1 VIAAGIVLLLSSK
14 AAVPDAAVAA
24 GPPPTLLGAWEVE
37 HVAVDRSDQ
46 PHWQYQPDDPY
57 LMGRQ
62 LLIDGGSVSF
72 NAGKDATCSPGG
84 WQRHATTWGHLL
96 GDGFPKAGDS
106 TTSPADYGLK
116 VSARVRVTAY
126 SLCPTPPGQLRPGVV
141 PVWARDDV
149 WLVQQAPDRLVMHLD
164 SQVMLILTRRRPDA
178 KPRASFSCDKAS
190 TPTEKAICGSF
201 TLAAL
206 DRSVALAWRRSSV
219 SSGVSAERLQEQKA
233 WLRTRDACGTDAACL
248 ERVMDQRITQLPK

>member
-1 VIAAGIVLLLSSK
+1 
-14 AAVPDAAVAA
+14 
-24 GPPPTLLGAWEVE
+24 
-37 HVAVDRSDQ
+37 
-46 PHWQYQPDDPY
+46 
-57 LMGRQ
+57 
-62 LLIDGGSVSF
+62 
-72 NAGKDATCSPGG
+72 
-84 WQRHATTWGHLL
+84 
-96 GDGFPKAGDS
+96 
-106 TTSPADYGLK
+106 
-116 VSARVRVTAY
+116 
-126 SLCPTPPGQLRPGVV
+126 
-141 PVWARDDV
+141 
-149 WLVQQAPDRLVMHLD
+149 VMHLD